1 MYRGTTPTLLL
12 ELDTTVSLANLA
24 ELWATFRTAAVEVTK
39 TLSEVTIDDELK
51 IITVPLTQE
60 ETLKLYNANC
70 QVQVRFRTQEG
81 KAYASTISDICV
93 ENILKDGEI

>member
-39 TLSEVTIDDELK
+39 TLEDVAVNDETKTVT
-51 IITVPLTQE
+51 VNLTQE
-60 ETLKLYNANC
+60 ETLKLYNGVC
-70 QVQVRFRTQEG
+70 QVQIRFKTEAG
-81 KAYASTISDICV
+81 LAYASTIADV
-93 ENILKDGEI
+93 DVGRILKEGVI